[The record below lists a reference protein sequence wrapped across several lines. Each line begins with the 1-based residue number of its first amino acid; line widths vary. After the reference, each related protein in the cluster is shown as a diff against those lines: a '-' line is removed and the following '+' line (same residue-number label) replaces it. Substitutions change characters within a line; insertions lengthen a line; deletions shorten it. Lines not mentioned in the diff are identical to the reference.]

1 MGYVLLGV
9 VLGRKLALGHS
20 FSQITAVSSALVLGG
35 VFLFCFLS
43 HLSPTQ
49 WPWLGKTR
57 DLGLPLIL
65 HLESKRNHQLTE
77 ATEAVRTVTLT
88 AAAAAVTEV
97 VAMAEATEEVV
108 TVVVT
113 VEEAAAVLVL
123 VVTACPTLAPA
134 SRSRTLVS

>member
-1 MGYVLLGV
+1 M
-9 VLGRKLALGHS
+9 
-20 FSQITAVSSALVLGG
+20 
-35 VFLFCFLS
+35 
-43 HLSPTQ
+43 
-49 WPWLGKTR
+49 GKTR

-88 AAAAAVTEV
+88 AAAAAAAVTEA

-108 TVVVT
+108 TVVVVT
-113 VEEAAAVLVL
+113 VEEAAVVLVL